1 MRTEEEKNFIPS
13 LRIGVGT
20 HEFHFKTWTYYFF
33 VQPLR
38 KTVLNT
44 GSLKARESQI
54 PGQKNNLALI
64 S

>member
-44 GSLKARESQI
+44 G
-54 PGQKNNLALI
+54 
-64 S
+64 